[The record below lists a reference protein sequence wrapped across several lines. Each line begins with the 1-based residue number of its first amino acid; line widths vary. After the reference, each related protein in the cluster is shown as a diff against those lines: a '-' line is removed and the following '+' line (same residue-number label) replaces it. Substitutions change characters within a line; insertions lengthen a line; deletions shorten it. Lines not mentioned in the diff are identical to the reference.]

1 MLPWFPSFPSMNPVV
16 TLINL
21 LAVAPAVLGRT
32 VGLQVVGIRGPLAWQ
47 SLAAG
52 PLAGW
57 VLLLS
62 GLGLLLLFAGFK
74 LFGECVP
81 EE

>member
-1 MLPWFPSFPSMNPVV
+1 MNPVV

-32 VGLQVVGIRGPLAWQ
+32 VGLQVSGIRGPLAWQ
-47 SLAAG
+47 TLPIV

-57 VLLLS
+57 VLLLTA
-62 GLGLLLLFAGFK
+62 LGLLLFFAGLK
-74 LFGECVP
+74 LFGECMP

>member
-1 MLPWFPSFPSMNPVV
+1 MLRAHAPSPAMNPVV

-32 VGLQVVGIRGPLAWQ
+32 VGLQVAGIRGPLAWQ
-47 SLAAG
+47 ALPAAPLVG
-52 PLAGW
+52 SALLLAGL
-57 VLLLS
+57 VLLLF
-62 GLGLLLLFAGFK
+62 FAGLK
-74 LFGECVP
+74 LFGQCMP